1 MKYRLRD
8 GLSLSFAVCLGL
20 AISTGHPAGIAAAV
34 AMPIPCLM
42 QKSRGRAFANAF
54 GYYAAGLWP
63 MIPGVSRFTGH
74 SALPIL
80 LWACASALLAV
91 PWILAWTSGNQF
103 QYLWRAPLAEI
114 AGTIPPIGLV
124 GFISPLTGSGYLF
137 PGTGW
142 PGLIATMMVPSIVLA
157 LDSIMANRRVLGGAL
172 SGVVALGLGSQ
183 CLAPD
188 DVKPPAEW
196 DAVSTNFGDVSR
208 PFQNFVAASSIERRI
223 AASSSRVIIFPE
235 SVVPLWSDA
244 TSDFWRKTL
253 ADCRTRGQ
261 TVAIGAG
268 LPRELYGPKKE
279 AAEADLIKS
288 YDFSAA
294 LRALRSDDDGRHSA
308 PEPGSTAN
316 TLAAPF
322 DNALLVLGAE
332 STVFYQRVPVPL
344 GMWQPIGNRGV
355 PLRVN
360 SPGVVTIDGQRAAI
374 LICYEQILT
383 FPVLAAM
390 LESPSVVVG
399 ISNMYWFADT
409 TIPRYQASALRA
421 WAKLF
426 RLPYLLA
433 VNS

>member
-1 MKYRLRD
+1 M
-8 GLSLSFAVCLGL
+8 GL
-20 AISTGHPAGIAAAV
+20 AISSGHPAGIIVAAG
-34 AMPIPCLM
+34 MPIPCLM
-42 QKSRGRAFANAF
+42 PGPRKRVSANAF
-54 GYYAAGLWP
+54 AYYAAGLWP
-63 MIPGVSRFTGH
+63 MIPGVSRFTGD
-74 SALPIL
+74 SALLPVL
-80 LWACASALLAV
+80 LWACASMLLSV
-91 PWILAWTSGNQF
+91 PWIWAWTPGNRL
-103 QYLWRAPLAEI
+103 QYLWRVPLAEI
-114 AGTIPPIGLV
+114 AGIIPPLGLIGFV
-124 GFISPLTGSGYLF
+124 SPLTGAGYLF

-142 PGLIATMMVPSIVLA
+142 AGLIATMMVPSIALA
-157 LDSIMANRRVLGGAL
+157 LDFSTANRRVLGGAF
-172 SGVVALGLGSQ
+172 SAVVALGLGSQ
-183 CLAPD
+183 CLVPSE
-188 DVKPPAEW
+188 VKPPADW
-196 DAVSTNFGDVSR
+196 DAVNTHFGDVSR
-208 PFQNFVAASSIERRI
+208 PFQDFVAARSIEQLI

-244 TSDFWRKTL
+244 TSDFWRQTL

-261 TVAIGAG
+261 IVAIGAG
-268 LPRELYGPKKE
+268 LPRKLFGPKKE

-294 LRALRSDDDGRHSA
+294 LQALQSDHDGRQTA
-308 PEPGSTAN
+308 PEFGSATN

-322 DNALLVLGAE
+322 DNALLILGAE

-344 GMWQPIGNRGV
+344 GMWQPVGNRGV

-360 SPGVVTIDGQRAAI
+360 SPGVVIVDGQRTAI

-383 FPVLAAM
+383 YPILAAM
-390 LESPSVVVG
+390 LEHPSVVVG